1 MANGYL
7 FTSPRTT
14 MAPIPESF
22 LAPETAKKSRGMD
35 AVSNGSRRG
44 SSGSSSWPLFIDS
57 PGLWTAEQSA
67 ARVPA
72 R

>member
-1 MANGYL
+1 
-7 FTSPRTT
+7 

-22 LAPETAKKSRGMD
+22 LAPETAREKKKTRGMN
-35 AVSNGSRRG
+35 AVSNGSRWG
-44 SSGSSSWPLFIDS
+44 SSGLASWLLFMDS